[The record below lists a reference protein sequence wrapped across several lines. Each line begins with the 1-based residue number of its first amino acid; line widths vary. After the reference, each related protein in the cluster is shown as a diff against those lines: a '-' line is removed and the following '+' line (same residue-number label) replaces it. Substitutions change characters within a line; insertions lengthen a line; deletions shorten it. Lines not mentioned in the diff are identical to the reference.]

1 VVSQCSKSAGPNF
14 VPMFVSTRIMSRA
27 RNLGAADLARIQAA
41 IQVPKSL
48 EKSLRLHAIEIV
60 AHYNLY
66 ASPGNT
72 KGRNITVLL
81 SIDLLF
87 DWYGL
92 VCFEIKNKNGQL
104 SCS

>member
-1 VVSQCSKSAGPNF
+1 
-14 VPMFVSTRIMSRA
+14 MSRA

-48 EKSLRLHAIEIV
+48 EKSLLRLHAIEIV

-92 VCFEIKNKNGQL
+92 VCFADKNKNGQL